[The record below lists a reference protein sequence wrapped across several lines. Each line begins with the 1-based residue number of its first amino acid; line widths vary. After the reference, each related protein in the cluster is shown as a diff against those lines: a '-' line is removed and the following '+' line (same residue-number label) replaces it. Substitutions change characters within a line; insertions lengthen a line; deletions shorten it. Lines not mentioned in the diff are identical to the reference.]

1 MEEIVEFIK
10 KYKYPII
17 GGIVAILLL
26 TTDLFQVVK
35 VIVVIALGIYLG
47 FYVQK
52 NKETIKEK
60 LRKLIDK
67 M

>member
-17 GGIVAILLL
+17 GGIIALLL
-26 TTDLFQVVK
+26 LVTDLFQVLK

>member
-17 GGIVAILLL
+17 GGIIALLL
-26 TTDLFQVVK
+26 LVTDLFQVLK
-35 VIVVIALGIYLG
+35 VIVVIVLGIYLG